1 MPLRLSLTYI
11 GVYLAPTEMK
21 KEAAQQEISSDQGS
35 PSPSWQEWIRATLRS
50 LGSTL
55 QDKALVTAF
64 KQTTPTKRACL
75 ILEDI
80 PQVLIA
86 LLFSLAQ
93 LHRRREDSFK
103 EAKVEMRK
111 TDWVKLKHWL
121 LGPLDGDGDVTAK
134 DGTKA
139 TPEAPPSAAELT
151 WPLGEV
157 AAPRAAGPARASCSS
172 GAFAKGSS

>member
-21 KEAAQQEISSDQGS
+21 KEAAQQEISSDHGS
-35 PSPSWQEWIRATLRS
+35 PSPSWQEWIRVTLRS

-93 LHRRREDSFK
+93 RLLPHGQ
-103 EAKVEMRK
+103 A
-111 TDWVKLKHWL
+111 WV
-121 LGPLDGDGDVTAK
+121 GF
-134 DGTKA
+134 
-139 TPEAPPSAAELT
+139 
-151 WPLGEV
+151 
-157 AAPRAAGPARASCSS
+157 ARDRS
-172 GAFAKGSS
+172 GRD